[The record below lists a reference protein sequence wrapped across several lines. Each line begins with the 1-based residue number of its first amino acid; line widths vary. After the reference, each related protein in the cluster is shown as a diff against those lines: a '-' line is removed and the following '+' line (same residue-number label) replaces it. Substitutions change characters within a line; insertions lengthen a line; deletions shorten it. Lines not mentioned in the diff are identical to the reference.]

1 MKYTIEISKG
11 VINGGESRGT
21 DNIGHTRH
29 RMKTNKGKYTTQKA
43 KKKDEQH
50 MCESMCP
57 SGETC
62 L

>member
-11 VINGGESRGT
+11 AINGGESRGT

-43 KKKDEQH
+43 KKRRATH
-50 MCESMCP
+50 V
-57 SGETC
+57 
-62 L
+62 